1 MRTLRAQCGVVAVAG
16 IHHGVIAVDAEQ
28 LAADVTEEF
37 LERPGLPGLADPAR
51 EQVITGDGRLGLGQ
65 A

>member
-1 MRTLRAQCGVVAVAG
+1 MRTLRAQCGVVTMPR
-16 IHHGVIAVDAEQ
+16 IDHGVIAVDAEQ

-37 LERPGLPGLADPAR
+37 LERSRLPGLADPAR